1 MHVAPTPSGFAA
13 TLQHSAYSRTNISVI
28 SMTCDA
34 LQLVLQLK
42 IQVPPTATP
51 GGGGLIGGF
60 GMRLQFELPRC
71 NKVPQKTSTISM
83 ACCSV
88 AVGGSPG
95 EGVART
101 IGKAIRC
108 KFRG

>member
-13 TLQHSAYSRTNISVI
+13 TLQHSAYSRPYVSVI
-28 SMTCDA
+28 SMACDA

-71 NKVPQKTSTISM
+71 NKVPHKTSTIST
-83 ACCSV
+83 ACCRV

-95 EGVART
+95 EGVASTTRR
-101 IGKAIRC
+101 AI
-108 KFRG
+108 

>member
-1 MHVAPTPSGFAA
+1 MYLPPSPPETTA
-13 TLQHSAYSRTNISVI
+13 TLQHLAHSRPNAATI
-28 SMTCDA
+28 SMACDV

-42 IQVPPTATP
+42 IKVPPTATP
-51 GGGGLIGGF
+51 GGGGLMRGI

-71 NKVPQKTSTISM
+71 HKVPQKTSTISM
-83 ACCSV
+83 TCCRV

-101 IGKAIRC
+101 TRRAI
-108 KFRG
+108 